1 MSKFCKVCFDA
12 GKDEIVFKS
21 HFVKSTPGIQGIV
34 VCPTLLAIEC
44 KYCHKTGH
52 TVKYCNVLKENG
64 KYKRR
69 LSFVRDDIVKVEKK
83 KKVIPSNSF
92 DTLFDSDSDDEVEVC
107 VLSQPTSTSTSTPT
121 LTSTPLQGWAAI
133 VALSPPK
140 AIVKSVGVVGV
151 VQKPIGESF
160 TIGKGLSRSWADWS
174 DSDDEED
181 EEDEN
186 TSVDMC
192 GVIGIESW

>member
-1 MSKFCKVCFDA
+1 MSKFCSVCFDA

-21 HFVKSTPGIQGIV
+21 HFVKSIPGIHGVV

-52 TVKYCNVLKENG
+52 TVKYCNVLKEND

-69 LSFVRDDIVKVEKK
+69 VSFVCDDIVKVEKK
-83 KKVIPSNSF
+83 KTIHTNSF

-107 VLSQPTSTSTSTPT
+107 GLAQP
-121 LTSTPLQGWAAI
+121 TPLQGWAAI
-133 VALSPPK
+133 VASSPPK
-140 AIVKSVGVVGV
+140 ASTVTVKTETTPVKRLGV

-181 EEDEN
+181 EEEEA
-186 TSVDMC
+186 SIDMC
-192 GVIGIESW
+192 GVNSETW

>member
-21 HFVKSTPGIQGIV
+21 HFVKSMPGIQGIV

-69 LSFVRDDIVKVEKK
+69 VSFVRDDIVKVEKK

-107 VLSQPTSTSTSTPT
+107 VLSQPTSTSTPTPT
-121 LTSTPLQGWAAI
+121 PTPTPLQGWAAI

-140 AIVKSVGVVGV
+140 AIVKSVGVVK
-151 VQKPIGESF
+151 KPIGESF

-181 EEDEN
+181 EN

-192 GVIGIESW
+192 GVIGIEAW

>member
-69 LSFVRDDIVKVEKK
+69 VSFVRDDIVKVEKK

-107 VLSQPTSTSTSTPT
+107 VLSQPTSTSTPTPT
-121 LTSTPLQGWAAI
+121 PTPTPLQGWAAI

-140 AIVKSVGVVGV
+140 AIVKSVGV

-181 EEDEN
+181 EN

-192 GVIGIESW
+192 GVIGIEAW